1 MIASINVNIR
11 RAVRRSS
18 ISALS
23 PVRAAT
29 AAAWAIEQAP
39 EVTCPCTAPI
49 ASAGQESAAAP
60 ALVLR
65 NGTWTMEVAAGCD
78 PALLHLALRAIK

>member
-1 MIASINVNIR
+1 MGGNAARDSEPTAVIA
-11 RAVRRSS
+11 A
-18 ISALS
+18 SAS
-23 PVRAAT
+23 
-29 AAAWAIEQAP
+29 
-39 EVTCPCTAPI
+39 CHHPCTAPI

-78 PALLHLALRAIK
+78 PALLRLALRAIK